1 MNKIKFNLASAG
13 YCKALKSHALRKES
27 NQIIKFY
34 ATYAHIEHPIHG
46 HILFDTGYT
55 ERFYKYT
62 RTYPYKLYARIT
74 KVYIDEKRI
83 GGYPQLKDWLSE

>member
-13 YCKALKSHALRKES
+13 YCEALKSHALRKEP

-46 HILFDTGYT
+46 HILFDT
-55 ERFYKYT
+55 
-62 RTYPYKLYARIT
+62 
-74 KVYIDEKRI
+74 
-83 GGYPQLKDWLSE
+83 